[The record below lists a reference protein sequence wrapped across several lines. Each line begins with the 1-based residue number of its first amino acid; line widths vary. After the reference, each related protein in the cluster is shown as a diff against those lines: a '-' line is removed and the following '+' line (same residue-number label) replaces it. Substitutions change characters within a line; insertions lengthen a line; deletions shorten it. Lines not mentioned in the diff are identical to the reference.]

1 MHSLIKYVQEK
12 YVIRERKF
20 PVFQSGDTIT
30 VHYEVLE
37 VEKNRTQYFKGVVI
51 QKKGKKFVKTF
62 TLRKK
67 SGDIGIERIFMIN
80 QPSIKKIEIN
90 KKGKVRRSRIYYLRN
105 LKGKKAIIKEK
116 R

>member
-1 MHSLIKYVQEK
+1 MLIKYVQEK
-12 YVIRERKF
+12 YVVRERKF

-30 VHYEVLE
+30 VHFG
-37 VEKNRTQYFKGVVI
+37 EKKSFKGVVI

-90 KKGKVRRSRIYYLRN
+90 KKGKVRRSRIYYLR
-105 LKGKKAIIKEK
+105 KGL
-116 R
+116 

>member
-1 MHSLIKYVQEK
+1 VQEK
-12 YVIRERKF
+12 YVIKERKF
-20 PVFQSGDTIT
+20 PAFQSGDTVI
-30 VHYEVLE
+30 VHYEVIE
-37 VEKNRTQYFKGVVI
+37 VEKNRTQSFKGVVI